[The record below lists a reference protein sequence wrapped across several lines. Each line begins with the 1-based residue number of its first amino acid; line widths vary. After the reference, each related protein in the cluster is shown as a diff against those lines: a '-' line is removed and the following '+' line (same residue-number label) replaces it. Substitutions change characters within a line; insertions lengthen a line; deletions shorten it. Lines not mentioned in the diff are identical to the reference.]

1 VAASASTEPHPSA
14 RPPADGDGDPPPPP
28 PRGAH
33 ATTSRRPRRR
43 RGGAARTRG
52 RMDGT
57 STESSACVRG
67 GGGSPGPT
75 ATAFPF
81 PALRP
86 RASGR
91 RSRAPRLKRRCRRR
105 VGVGSLHHT
114 TPHHT
119 TPHRGGGMDA
129 RRRFAGS
136 ERVVASH
143 PPSPR
148 TTTKLPRKEKLP
160 RACRSEKKPGAA
172 ARAARQRHSPAGCVR
187 AWNDGDGRAPLG
199 GNQSK
204 VFVSTWSPCSF
215 LLVYHRV
222 LCLSLAFACFSPF
235 FFPFFLPSDLFSSSF
250 ILGYY

>member
-75 ATAFPF
+75 ATATAFPF

-119 TPHRGGGMDA
+119 GGVGWMHDGDSRDPRGSSHRTRRARG
-129 RRRFAGS
+129 RRRSFPG
-136 ERVVASH
+136 R
-143 PPSPR
+143 
-148 TTTKLPRKEKLP
+148 KLP

-172 ARAARQRHSPAGCVR
+172 ARAARQRQSPAGCVR
-187 AWNDGDGRAPLG
+187 AWSDGDGRAPLG

-222 LCLSLAFACFSPF
+222 LCLSPALACFSPF
-235 FFPFFLPSDLFSSSF
+235 FFLLPTK
-250 ILGYY
+250 